1 MGIYL
6 ILNVSGQ
13 TDRLLARVTGL
24 RVKLSASD
32 WQVGGNFEH
41 CVGGSYNDCIH
52 YVFFPFFHF
61 LLYSLQQNGSRYHF
75 YVFCIC
81 FRIKGST

>member
-13 TDRLLARVTGL
+13 TDYLLARDTGP

-32 WQVGGNFEH
+32 RQVGGNFE
-41 CVGGSYNDCIH
+41 
-52 YVFFPFFHF
+52 
-61 LLYSLQQNGSRYHF
+61 RW
-75 YVFCIC
+75 
-81 FRIKGST
+81 R